1 MYNVYQRINNTQ
13 LKRSR
18 FFTQKV
24 VQAWG
29 SWLLL
34 MSKWTLLYLA
44 MGQNILKCLVSSA
57 YNIPKSLNVFL
68 KTCNI
73 WVILPEFGAL
83 LMQFLVSVEICWHF
97 WLFHMLPKG
106 KSSTC
111 IETGH
116 WPYLFW
122 TLPLLTYY
130 ILQSTCLCMLYNIS
144 KKDGLGV
151 SKEFLYL

>member
-1 MYNVYQRINNTQ
+1 MWHPLMYIIH
-13 LKRSR
+13 
-18 FFTQKV
+18 
-24 VQAWG
+24 
-29 SWLLL
+29 SWKDLVFHTKGGWLL
-34 MSKWTLLYLA
+34 MSKWTRLHLA
-44 MGQNILKCLVSSA
+44 MGQNISRCLVNFA
-57 YNIPKSLNVFL
+57 YNIPKNLNVFL
-68 KTCNI
+68 KRCNI
-73 WVILPEFGAL
+73 WVILQEFGAL
-83 LMQFLVSVEICWHF
+83 LMQFLVSVEICWQF

-106 KSSTC
+106 KNSTC

-151 SKEFLYL
+151 SKEFSNL